1 MSLLC
6 WRPTYCHP
14 ELVSGPQPAP
24 LSFRA
29 LFLKSTFYKI
39 LACAR
44 MTEGQHGRKISPKYK
59 ISRPKMRKSHH
70 TRPFFKPLKS
80 FRGFILRFFV
90 IPGPWH
96 PDRRGMTRKRALK
109 PPHMH
114 ITHQRNALPIVGF
127 GPDTH
132 AIQAF

>member
-1 MSLLC
+1 MRLRKFLIRMLKHRSSTSHKADVILLLSLH
-6 WRPTYCHP
+6 CHP

-29 LFLKSTFYKI
+29 PFLKSTFYKI

-44 MTEGQHGRKISPKYK
+44 MTEGQHGRKIPPKYK

-90 IPGPWH
+90 KKRN
-96 PDRRGMTRKRALK
+96 DRRGCFHEEPSGGKRGK
-109 PPHMH
+109 PC
-114 ITHQRNALPIVGF
+114 
-127 GPDTH
+127 
-132 AIQAF
+132 